1 MTRAS
6 ILVISAVA
14 IATLLSAGG
23 CIFSGPTFEH
33 DPGPGPSDAIST
45 SVVPVGNGGDGTTTV
60 GCVGPEDE
68 LALLGSLCGAS
79 ASYPSWNAHV
89 GDQSIALGGSAG
101 GAALLV
107 LGFHTEELPDGEYDH
122 TDDIRYAAYVVLEP
136 PAAIDGNGWE
146 STRQLM
152 RAWPEGEALTGA
164 VATERAVAIA
174 CGVDFIGSATFL
186 WRETTITV
194 AWSASLP
201 C

>member
-1 MTRAS
+1 MTRTS
-6 ILVISAVA
+6 ILVLV
-14 IATLLSAGG
+14 IAAMLPAGG
-23 CIFSGPTFEH
+23 CIFNGPTFEH
-33 DPGPGPSDAIST
+33 DPGPGPSDAIAT
-45 SVVPVGNGGDGTTTV
+45 SVVPVGSGDGTTTV

-79 ASYPSWNAHV
+79 ASYPSWSAHV
-89 GDQSIALGGSAG
+89 GDQSIALGGSDG

-107 LGFHTEELPDGEYDH
+107 LGFHTEELPDGEHNH

-136 PAAIDGNGWE
+136 PTAIEGSGWE

-152 RAWPEGEALTGA
+152 RSWPEGEALTGE
-164 VATERAVAIA
+164 VATERAVATA

-194 AWSASLP
+194 AWSSALP

>member
-6 ILVISAVA
+6 ILALVIAA
-14 IATLLSAGG
+14 MLPAGG
-23 CIFSGPTFEH
+23 CIFTGPTFEH
-33 DPGPGPSDAIST
+33 DRGPGPSDAIST
-45 SVVPVGNGGDGTTTV
+45 SVVLGGTGDGTTTV

-79 ASYPSWNAHV
+79 ATYPGWNAHV
-89 GDQSIALGGSAG
+89 GDQSLALGGADG

-122 TDDIRYAAYVVLEP
+122 TADIRYAAYVVLEP
-136 PAAIDGNGWE
+136 PAAIEGNGWE

-152 RAWPEGEALTGA
+152 RAWPDGEALTGA
-164 VATERAVAIA
+164 VATERAFATA

-194 AWSASLP
+194 TWSSALP

>member
-1 MTRAS
+1 MTRSS
-6 ILVISAVA
+6 ILALVFAA
-14 IATLLSAGG
+14 MLTAGG
-23 CIFSGPTFEH
+23 CIFNGPTFEH

-45 SVVPVGNGGDGTTTV
+45 SVVPAGTSDGRTTV

-79 ASYPSWNAHV
+79 ASYPSWSAHV
-89 GDQSIALGGSAG
+89 GDQSIALTGSDG

-122 TDDIRYAAYVVLEP
+122 TADIRYAAYLVLEP
-136 PAAIDGNGWE
+136 PAAIEGNYWE
-146 STRQLM
+146 STRQLL
-152 RAWPEGEALTGA
+152 RAWPEGEALTGE
-164 VATERAVAIA
+164 VATKRAFATA
-174 CGVDFIGSATFL
+174 CGVDFVGSATFL